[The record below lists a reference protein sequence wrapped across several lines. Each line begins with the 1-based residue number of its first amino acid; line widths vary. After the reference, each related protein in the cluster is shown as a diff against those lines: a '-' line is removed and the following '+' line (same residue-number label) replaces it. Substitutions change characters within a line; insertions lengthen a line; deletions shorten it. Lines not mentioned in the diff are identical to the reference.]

1 MQSGSHSQLKTFTS
15 IKADSSWSFEGLT
28 RKDTNYLT
36 HSYHRYPAKFIPQ
49 LARRLVQE
57 NSQKGEW
64 ICDPFFGSGSAI
76 VEALMQERRA
86 CGSDIN
92 PLACLIT
99 KAKTTPLNRIAL
111 REEIS
116 SVMSDLDKMPNPLG
130 DDCYGVVPEE
140 VLGWFEETT
149 PPQLAYI
156 LNRIEKVEDQS
167 IQLFFVCAFSHILKG
182 CSYWS
187 NESVKPY
194 RQPDKFL
201 NRPTDPVGRFRKHL
215 LMMERRNNELI
226 GSLPQRVALRIDE
239 YRNVQIADA
248 RCLDAPRESIS
259 LVVTSPPYM
268 VSYEYR
274 EIHGLSLKI
283 LKNFFGEI
291 PRRDNFIGSISR
303 KSARVYL
310 RSRTA
315 NIIVEEL
322 EAKNPGLAMS
332 INSYFLDMQ
341 ECFLRMRE
349 LLRSGGR
356 IAVVIGDTSLRG
368 VPILNAEVFSEI
380 LSDEEFHQI
389 RVVKREIP
397 FKSLPTLRDPRS
409 GRFVKVGSSTRIS
422 MAYPHEYI
430 LLFEKP

>member
-1 MQSGSHSQLKTFTS
+1 MQSQSDSQRKTFST

-76 VEALMQERRA
+76 VEGLMQERRA
-86 CGSDIN
+86 CGSDVN

-99 KAKTTPLNRIAL
+99 KAKTTPLNRITL
-111 REEIS
+111 RGEIS
-116 SVMSDLDKMPNPLG
+116 SVLYDLERMPKCLG
-130 DDCYGVVPEE
+130 SGFYGALPEE
-140 VLGWFEETT
+140 VLGWFEEST

-156 LNRIEKVEDQS
+156 LNRIEEVKDQD
-167 IQLFFVCAFSHILKG
+167 ILLFFICAFSHILKG

-201 NRPTDPVGRFRKHL
+201 NRHVDPVGRLRKHL
-215 LMMERRNNELI
+215 LMMEERNNELI
-226 GSLPQRVALRIDE
+226 GSLPQRVALRIEE
-239 YRNVQIADA
+239 YRNVQVADA
-248 RCLDAPRESIS
+248 RCIDAPKESIS

-274 EIHGLSLKI
+274 DIHGLSLKI
-283 LKNFFGEI
+283 LKNFFGKI
-291 PRRDNFIGSISR
+291 PPRGNFIGSISR
-303 KSARVYL
+303 KLARAYL

-315 NIIVEEL
+315 NDIVEQL
-322 EAKNPGLAMS
+322 VAKNPGLGMS
-332 INSYFLDMQ
+332 INSYFFDMQ

-356 IAVVIGDTSLRG
+356 IAVVIGDTCLRG

-380 LSDEEFHQI
+380 LSDEGFQQI

-397 FKSLPTLRDPRS
+397 FKSLPTLRDPKS
-409 GRFVKVGSSTRIS
+409 GRFVRIGSSTKLS